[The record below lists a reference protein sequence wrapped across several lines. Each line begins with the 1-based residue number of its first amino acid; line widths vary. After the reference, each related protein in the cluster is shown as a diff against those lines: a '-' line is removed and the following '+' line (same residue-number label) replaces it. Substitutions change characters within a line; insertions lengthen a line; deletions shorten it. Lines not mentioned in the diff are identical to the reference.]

1 MNKLS
6 IALTAIFLLGLAA
19 FMAPNIFALN
29 RGKALRNI
37 ALWLAIF
44 AGLGLLYQVIYGDK
58 GPAGIERIMSMRR
71 AMRASPEENA
81 PPPPASNKNGG
92 HYNFTPP
99 GE

>member
-6 IALTAIFLLGLAA
+6 LALTGIMLLGLVA

-29 RGKALRNI
+29 RGNALRNI

-44 AGLGLLYQVIYGDK
+44 AGLGLLYQLLYSDHPPEAMQK
-58 GPAGIERIMSMRR
+58 LMR
-71 AMRASPEENA
+71 MRGAPMQQQEEA
-81 PPPPASNKNGG
+81 PPPAPGDKSGG

>member
-1 MNKLS
+1 MSKLS
-6 IALTAIFLLGLAA
+6 IALTALMLLGLVA

-29 RGKALRNI
+29 RGNVLRNI

-44 AGLGLLYQVIYGDK
+44 AGLGLVYQVLYGDH
-58 GPAGIERIMSMRR
+58 
-71 AMRASPEENA
+71 
-81 PPPPASNKNGG
+81 PPPAMQKLMLMRGAPMQQQEEAPAAGDKSGG